1 MSVGVS
7 VAGLVYQCISQRMM
21 AGNEVVVSSVQPV
34 QVFHLWSM
42 GQLASI
48 AGLAGQHQVPYTV

>member
-7 VAGLVYQCISQRMM
+7 VADLVYQCISQRMM
-21 AGNEVVVSSVQPV
+21 AGNELVVSRV
-34 QVFHLWSM
+34 QVFHLWST

-48 AGLAGQHQVPYTV
+48 AGLAGQH